1 MVSSELPE
9 ILGMSDR
16 VLAHERRPRRRRIP
30 HPGPDA
36 GTRAGRRPEHRTA
49 AARRLNAMK
58 QTLASSYAEPR
69 PRPRA
74 SPAPALRPPQAA
86 GDGAG
91 PGADLAVFLAPDRR
105 HLPAPQQHLQ
115 PVPADVGH
123 RHAGL
128 RHGAGHHRRRD
139 RPVSGIAAG
148 PAGPG
153 RHPDGEPG
161 LEHLAGGGRRAGR
174 RRRVG
179 PGQRLPHDAA
189 ARAVLHRRPG
199 RHAGLSRTAAAEH
212 GQRHHRPRAR
222 RSGRHRPGLRRR
234 RCPG

>member
-1 MVSSELPE
+1 
-9 ILGMSDR
+9 
-16 VLAHERRPRRRRIP
+16 
-30 HPGPDA
+30 
-36 GTRAGRRPEHRTA
+36 
-49 AARRLNAMK
+49 MK

-69 PRPRA
+69 PPRA

-91 PGADLAVFLAPDRR
+91 PGADLAVLLAPDRR

-148 PAGPG
+148 PAGRPG

-222 RSGRHRPGLRRR
+222 RSGRHRPGPRAAGAVLADGGADHRAGLRPGPVAPAPASPAGTGAGAGLGRR
-234 RCPG
+234 TRSARSPPRPRASCWC